1 MQNCIFSSC
10 CSSIE
15 EFEDTKG
22 VIRIRKSKKNRQHNG
37 QMKKNKQRST
47 KNANKTK
54 KKRTPRNVN
63 AGAPEGSLDVQ
74 NVHSSIKEQTDVVVK
89 YIYGVQ

>member
-22 VIRIRKSKKNRQHNG
+22 VIRIRKSKKNRQQNG
-37 QMKKNKQRST
+37 QWKKDKQRST
-47 KNANKTK
+47 QHTHKTK
-54 KKRTPRNVN
+54 HRVTRTPRNVN

-74 NVHSSIKEQTDVVVK
+74 NVHSATKEQTDVVV
-89 YIYGVQ
+89 